1 CYGAEPAKQTKDL
14 HPVKEKPAS
23 PKKWWDKWLGRNH

>member
-1 CYGAEPAKQTKDL
+1 VKQTKEQN
-14 HPVKEKPAS
+14 PVKEKPAS